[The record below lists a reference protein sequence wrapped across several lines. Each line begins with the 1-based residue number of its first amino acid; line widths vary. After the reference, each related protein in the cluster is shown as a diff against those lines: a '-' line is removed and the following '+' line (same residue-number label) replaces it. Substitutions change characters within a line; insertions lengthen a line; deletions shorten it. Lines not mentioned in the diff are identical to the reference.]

1 MSVWR
6 EIEVVS
12 ISCDM
17 YLETLTILFKFLI
30 QPMQCAPERED
41 HFQIY
46 NLLFP

>member
-12 ISCDM
+12 TSCDM
-17 YLETLTILFKFLI
+17 CLETLTILFKFLI
-30 QPMQCAPERED
+30 QPMQCAPARED